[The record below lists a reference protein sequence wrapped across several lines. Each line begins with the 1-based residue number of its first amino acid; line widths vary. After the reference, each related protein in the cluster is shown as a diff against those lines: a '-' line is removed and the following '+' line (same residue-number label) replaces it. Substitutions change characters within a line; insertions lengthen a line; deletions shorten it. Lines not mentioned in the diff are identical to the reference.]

1 LQEQGATNIPL
12 STSGRIENVHACS
25 HIISTHVEFP
35 EYAAA
40 LDANCNVVKP
50 SWVEQSIAKG
60 RQAQARQHSPDPALI
75 FQDVVITCADLP
87 QGDRDAITAGVM
99 ALGGMYSSPLTKLV
113 THIVSLS
120 EEHDKVRIVKEKNL
134 KCSVVLPH
142 WFDDCLKLGRKI
154 TEKPYLL
161 PDPEI
166 LDHDL
171 RMEKPSSDYNAPDLK
186 GATSAV
192 AGLPPPIKR
201 DSFKA
206 FADKKVFFARDLNIH
221 DRLARTLQELVE
233 HGEGTRTENVDECD
247 TYIGHYRDGADYVR
261 ASRAGKEVGNLAW
274 FYNVVVQQR
283 WTNPLSK
290 LLHYPIPRNG
300 IPGFGEFRI
309 SISNYTGDA
318 RIFLENV
325 INEAG
330 ANFTKTMKVENTHLI
345 TAHKGSEKC
354 DAAEEWNINII
365 NHLWLEE
372 SYARCEVQSL
382 TNLRYTHFPPR
393 THLGEIVGQTP
404 IDIDR
409 VREVYFK
416 DEEKIDGEASE
427 GENEDGDVEM
437 KDAEVQ
443 PARISPRKNGTATLE
458 RDGAPQGEDKHADAT
473 DENEEDETAEPKV
486 APKTVKKRTSRTA
499 DHGTP
504 EIDRRVSGKENEA
517 PPSTGRASKLKA
529 QQQLDMA
536 KADIALFEKEMK
548 RKGGVVHGRKRHSD
562 EASNDGDSTDR
573 SAPTRATKRTKSATT
588 SAASAQVPIQYKMM
602 VSGDERWLNY
612 EAKEEEDKVRPINTD
627 VAFFITDL
635 CRKPFDHS
643 ASN

>member
-1 LQEQGATNIPL
+1 M
-12 STSGRIENVHACS
+12 
-25 HIISTHVEFP
+25 
-35 EYAAA
+35 
-40 LDANCNVVKP
+40 KP

-60 RQAQARQHSPDPALI
+60 RQAQARSHSPDPALI

-120 EEHDKVRIVKEKNL
+120 EEHDKVRIVKDKNL

-142 WFDDCLKLGRKI
+142 WFDDCLKLGRRI
-154 TEKPYLL
+154 TEKPYTL

-171 RMEKPSSDYNAPDLK
+171 RMEKPSSDYDPPDLK

-192 AGLPPPIKR
+192 AGLPPAIKR
-201 DSFKA
+201 DGFKA

-233 HGEGTRTENVDECD
+233 HGEGTRTEDIDECD

-274 FYNVVVQQR
+274 FYHVVVRQK

-290 LLHYPIPRNG
+290 LLHYPVPRGG
-300 IPGFGEFRI
+300 IPGFEDFRI

-330 ANFTKTMKVENTHLI
+330 AKFTKTMKADNTHLI

-416 DEEKIDGEASE
+416 DEDKVDEEESE
-427 GENEDGDVEM
+427 DENEDGDVKM
-437 KDAEVQ
+437 QDTITVQ
-443 PARISPRKNGTATLE
+443 PSNVGSKKDSSGTETNGAL
-458 RDGAPQGEDKHADAT
+458 QGEDEHDNAT
-473 DENEEDETAEPKV
+473 DGAEEDETAEPKP
-486 APKTVKKRTSRTA
+486 APKTVKRRAAKLA

-504 EIDRRVSGKENEA
+504 EINRRISGKENEA

-573 SAPTRATKRTKSATT
+573 SAATRATKRTKSATNGT
-588 SAASAQVPIQYKMM
+588 ASAVPIQYKMM
-602 VSGDERWLNY
+602 VSGDERWLNN
-612 EAKEEEDKVRPINTD
+612 EAKEEEDKVRLSANTLL
-627 VAFFITDL
+627 AQ
-635 CRKPFDHS
+635 
-643 ASN
+643 N